1 MGFKIVW
8 SPKSEQ
14 TFDKIISYLAK
25 NWTEKEIKHLT
36 LETERVIHLL
46 KQNPYIFRGSE
57 KHDINEVLITK
68 HNLLLYQIS
77 KRSKIVVLLS
87 FFDTRKDSHYTK
99 SAEFFV

>member
-46 KQNPYIFRGSE
+46 KQTLIYSE
-57 KHDINEVLITK
+57 VQRNMTLMK
-68 HNLLLYQIS
+68 
-77 KRSKIVVLLS
+77 
-87 FFDTRKDSHYTK
+87 F
-99 SAEFFV
+99 